1 MKFIKFS
8 QSLKSAFVLVILAF
22 MWGCGG
28 GGGSTPNDV
37 VSTVASVSV
46 VRSSNTEYV
55 IQGNN
60 LVGVAAVE
68 LVVSY
73 DSTTL
78 SSPTVTNGGLF
89 PGALFAANPQ
99 FTPSSIKIA
108 FVSATDMSG
117 TGQLAKISFASATGS
132 GTVSIVSA
140 NTINSKSEQVPVTF

>member
-1 MKFIKFS
+1 M
-8 QSLKSAFVLVILAF
+8 SLYLRSAFIIVILTL

-28 GGGSTPNDV
+28 GGGSTSNEV
-37 VSTVASVSV
+37 VSKVASVSV
-46 VRSSNTEYV
+46 VPSSNGAYV

-89 PGALFAANPQ
+89 PDALFAANTN
-99 FTPSSIKIA
+99 FTPNSIKIA
-108 FVSATDMSG
+108 IVSAKDISG
-117 TGQLAKISFASATGS
+117 TGQIAKISFATATGP

-140 NTINSKSEQVPVTF
+140 STLDFNGKQIPITF